1 MFCVP
6 PKKSREYAHIGE
18 DGMIHIIEGTKD
30 TVGLKSL
37 QDNYRYKFLVQVYVI
52 FEKVSVKGSEPK
64 MWKEHVIN
72 TYGEVI
78 RKRTTKLQKLKTQV
92 M

>member
-52 FEKVSVKGSEPK
+52 FEKVSVKYIHKYIKNISLFQNPCGFFSPP
-64 MWKEHVIN
+64 N
-72 TYGEVI
+72 
-78 RKRTTKLQKLKTQV
+78 
-92 M
+92 